1 MTGSATA
8 TPGILLQADCSQ
20 QQKGHLDQAPACHAQ
35 VPEIDRRN
43 CEALRRDEPSEV
55 GSLLGLSGVC
65 ELKIYRLEGGWT
77 VFRSR

>member
-43 CEALRRDEPSEV
+43 YEALRRDDPSEV
-55 GSLLGLSGVC
+55 GSLSGLSGVC
-65 ELKIYRLEGGWT
+65 ELKACRLEGGWT

>member
-20 QQKGHLDQAPACHAQ
+20 QQKGHLDQEPACHAQ

-43 CEALRRDEPSEV
+43 CEALRRDDPSEV
-55 GSLLGLSGVC
+55 GSLNGLSGVC
-65 ELKIYRLEGGWT
+65 ELKACRLEGGWT